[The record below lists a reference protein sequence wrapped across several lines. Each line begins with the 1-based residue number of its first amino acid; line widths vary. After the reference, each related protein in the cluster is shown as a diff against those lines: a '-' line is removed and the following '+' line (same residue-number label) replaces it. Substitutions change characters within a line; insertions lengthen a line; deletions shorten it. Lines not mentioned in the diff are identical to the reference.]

1 VSLPAGAGVKII
13 FKGTLDPWL
22 QVDLEGDTIRVYRQS
37 MMSTN
42 FLQVSALKQRE
53 ETKICDKLKEDLANS
68 DCGASGMI
76 ERALPVVEP
85 KKEEPAPAADAAAA
99 AAPAEEAA
107 PPPA

>member
-1 VSLPAGAGVKII
+1 MKII

-53 ETKICDKLKEDLANS
+53 ENKICDKLKEDLAS
-68 DCGASGMI
+68 ADCGASGMI

-85 KKEEPAPAADAAAA
+85 KKEEAPAADADAA
-99 AAPAEEAA
+99 AAPAGDAA